1 MMAKKKRKKQIKLI
15 QTVIAIVIVLI
26 AVIMYPNVQNEIRN
40 EKNSISTAIPIEGE
54 LQMHVID
61 VGQGDS
67 ILFLQKDCV
76 MLVDC
81 GPKNKAT
88 YVIEYLKQL
97 GISKI
102 DILVGTHAH
111 EDHMGG
117 MSEIIRNFEIETL
130 YTPDHTK
137 DTITT
142 KWYMDFLDA
151 VAEKEVNWEYPKLAQ
166 KFYLGSALIQVVS
179 EGVKEDTNLNNQSI
193 GLRVSFGDTDI
204 VLTGDA
210 EEKAERQM
218 LSSGLDLEAEIYKVA
233 HHGSDTSTSEDFLEE
248 INPQYAIIS
257 VGKDN
262 SYGHPTK
269 SVIQRLEKK
278 KIEVHRTDEEGN
290 IVLSTDGKNV
300 TFH

>member
-1 MMAKKKRKKQIKLI
+1 MAKRKRKKQIKLI
-15 QTVIAIVIVLI
+15 QTVIAIVIMLI

-67 ILFLQKDCV
+67 ILFLHKDCV

-117 MSEIIRNFEIETL
+117 MSEMIRNFEIGTL

-137 DTITT
+137 DMITT

-151 VAEKEVNWEYPKLAQ
+151 VAEKGVNWEYPKLAQ
-166 KFYLGSALIQVVS
+166 KFYLGSVMIQVVS

-204 VLTGDA
+204 VLAGDA

-218 LSSGLDLEAEIYKVA
+218 LFSGLDLEAEIYKVA

-290 IVLSTDGKNV
+290 IVLSTDGNNV

>member
-1 MMAKKKRKKQIKLI
+1 MAKRKRKKQIKLI
-15 QTVIAIVIVLI
+15 QTVIAIVIMLI
-26 AVIMYPNVQNEIRN
+26 AVIMYPNVQKEIRN

-76 MLVDC
+76 MLVDS
-81 GPKNKAT
+81 GAKNKST

-102 DILVGTHAH
+102 NILVGTHAH

-166 KFYLGSALIQVVS
+166 KFYLGSAMIQVVS

-262 SYGHPTK
+262 SYGHPTE

-278 KIEVHRTDEEGN
+278 NIEVHRTDEEGN
-290 IVLSTDGKNV
+290 IVILTDGKNV
-300 TFH
+300 TFY